1 MQNRSHKIILFITCI
16 TVFMASLD
24 VFIVNVA
31 LNNIG
36 QSIGESSLSNLSW
49 VLNGYAI
56 FYASLLVPAGKLA
69 DRYGQKRGFIWGIA
83 LFTASSLGAALS
95 GNLWLLVMFRCLQA
109 AGGAMLTPS
118 GLGLLLTN
126 IPDEH
131 KKRAVRI
138 WASSGSLAAAAGP
151 AVGGF
156 LLELSWEWIF
166 VVNIPIGILA
176 ILAALRYIPKD
187 TPNQAS
193 RFPDLWGGI
202 LLIIAI
208 GSLSLGLDK
217 APDWG
222 WGNVYTWAS
231 FIVFAVTLLW
241 FILQSRR
248 HPFPI
253 IEFSLFRSRPF
264 TRSNVAALLINAAFA
279 LELLSVI
286 MYLQSVWNW
295 STLTTGLALTIG
307 PCLVWP
313 SAILAQR
320 LSKYIQINKLAALGN
335 LLIGVGPLLFI
346 LSVQITPNYWLQVLP
361 GWLVIGIGYGFALP
375 IMMSSA
381 TSELPRQ
388 QASTGSAVVNMSRQ
402 IGSVLGTTLLVIAL
416 STSSAPSLENFHIGW
431 WIAVVLSLLGAVAA
445 LGILPK
451 AVVSSMK
458 PVQE

>member
-1 MQNRSHKIILFITCI
+1 MYNRSHKIILFITCI
-16 TVFMASLD
+16 AVFMASLD

-36 QSIGESSLSNLSW
+36 QSIGQGSLSNLSW

-56 FYASLLVPAGKLA
+56 FYAALLVPAGKLA
-69 DRYGQKRGFIWGIA
+69 DRYGQKRGFIWGMT

-118 GLGLLLTN
+118 SLGLLLTN
-126 IPDEH
+126 IPDAH

-166 VVNIPIGILA
+166 VVNLPIGILA
-176 ILAALRYIPKD
+176 LLAALRYIPKD
-187 TPNQAS
+187 QPNQTAGL
-193 RFPDLWGGI
+193 PDLWGG
-202 LLIIAI
+202 LLLVIAI

-217 APDWG
+217 GPDWG
-222 WGNVYTWAS
+222 WGNIYTWGS
-231 FIVFAVTLLW
+231 FIIFAVTLIG
-241 FILQSRR
+241 FFLQSRR

-253 IEFSLFRSRPF
+253 IEFSLFHSGPF
-264 TRSNVAALLINAAFA
+264 TRSSIAVALINLVFA
-279 LELLSVI
+279 IELLSVI
-286 MYLQSVWNW
+286 LYMQKVWGW
-295 STLTTGLALTIG
+295 STLATGLAITVG

-313 SAILAQR
+313 AAMAAQR
-320 LSKYIQINKLAALGN
+320 LSKVIRIHHLAAIGV
-335 LLIGVGPLLFI
+335 LLIGAGSILFI
-346 LSVQITPNYWLQVLP
+346 LSVQGSANYWAQIMP
-361 GWLVIGIGYGFALP
+361 GWMVIGIGYGFALP
-375 IMMSSA
+375 TMISSA
-381 TSELPRQ
+381 TADLPPQ
-388 QASTGSAVVNMSRQ
+388 QASTGSAVVNMARQ

-416 STSSAPSLENFHIGW
+416 NASSAPSLGNFRSSW
-431 WIAVVLSLLGAVAA
+431 WIAGVLSLFGAAAA

-451 AVVSSMK
+451 SHKAK
-458 PVQE
+458 A

>member
-1 MQNRSHKIILFITCI
+1 MYNRSHKIILFITCI

-36 QSIGESSLSNLSW
+36 RSIGQGSLFNLSW

-56 FYASLLVPAGKLA
+56 FYAALLVPAGKLA
-69 DRYGQKRGFIWGIA
+69 DRYGQKRGFVWGIA

-95 GNLWLLVMFRCLQA
+95 GSLWLLVMFRCLQA

-126 IPDEH
+126 IPEEH

-166 VVNIPIGILA
+166 VVNIPIGILTF
-176 ILAALRYIPKD
+176 LAALRYIPKD
-187 TPNQAS
+187 KPKQAS
-193 RFPDLWGGI
+193 RLPDLWGGL
-202 LLIIAI
+202 LLIITI

-217 APDWG
+217 GPDWG
-222 WGNVYTWAS
+222 WGNVYTWGS
-231 FIVFAVTLLW
+231 FIVFAVALLW

-264 TRSNVAALLINAAFA
+264 TRSSIGVALINAAFA

-286 MYLQSVWNW
+286 MYLQNVWNW
-295 STLTTGLALTIG
+295 STLATGLALTLG

-313 SAILAQR
+313 SATLAQR
-320 LSKYIQINKLAALGN
+320 LSRHIQINRIAAIGN
-335 LLIGVGPLLFI
+335 LLIGAGPLLFI
-346 LSVQITPNYWLQVLP
+346 LFAQATPNYWLQILP

-375 IMMSSA
+375 IMISSA
-381 TSELPRQ
+381 TSDLPRE

-416 STSSAPSLENFHIGW
+416 STSSAPVLGTFRNGW
-431 WIAVVLSLLGAVAA
+431 WIAVVLSLWGAVAA

-451 AVVSSMK
+451 VEK
-458 PVQE
+458 PQI